1 MIICPNCNHHDQ
13 IKVNILGY
21 DQCIKCGYVFP
32 EKRITIEDCRNLY
45 NKFMV
50 YTETAEQYEF
60 PILAQIQLMMEA
72 SLKKWENE
80 VDQKEAA
87 AMFRV
92 VKKCT
97 GVSL

>member
-21 DQCIKCGYVFP
+21 DQCIECGYVFP

-50 YTETAEQYEF
+50 YTETAEQHEF

-92 VKKCT
+92 IKKCI